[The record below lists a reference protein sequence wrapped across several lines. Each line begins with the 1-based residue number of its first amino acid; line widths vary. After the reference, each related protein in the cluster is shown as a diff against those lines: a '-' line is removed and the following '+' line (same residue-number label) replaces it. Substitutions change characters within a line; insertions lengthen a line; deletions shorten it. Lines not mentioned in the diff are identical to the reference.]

1 MATMVSD
8 TARIVGQLVVNKRMD
23 RKGSGDRE
31 QQRMVIVGS
40 DEGGNRNQTVAAG
53 AVLDDH

>member
-1 MATMVSD
+1 
-8 TARIVGQLVVNKRMD
+8 MD